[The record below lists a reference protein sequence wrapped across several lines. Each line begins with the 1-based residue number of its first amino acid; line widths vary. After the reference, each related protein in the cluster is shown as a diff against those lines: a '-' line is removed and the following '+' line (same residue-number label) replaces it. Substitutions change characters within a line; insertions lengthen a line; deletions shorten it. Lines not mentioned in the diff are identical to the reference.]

1 MKRRNGSRLN
11 NSHQKVSHMT
21 WKFWI
26 QSTKGGGARNP
37 SCLLVSGVNTT
48 SWKWHSV
55 ICDSLLFPSCSS
67 WSCKLSFQMN
77 SICSLIEET
86 VFLPPIF
93 HVNVRWELLCRFWQV
108 MVVLSAA
115 PILEKLV
122 QTILGVIHK
131 HTLHCGCIDETTTI
145 QSLIGILERLYG
157 HAQIQSPL
165 MRSLKNL
172 VTCRVDNQTNSKVMI

>member
-1 MKRRNGSRLN
+1 
-11 NSHQKVSHMT
+11 MT

-26 QSTKGGGARNP
+26 QSTKGGGGARNL

-93 HVNVRWELLCRFWQV
+93 HVNVRWELLRRFWQV
-108 MVVLSAA
+108 MDVLIAA

-122 QTILGVIHK
+122 WTILGVIHK
-131 HTLHCGCIDETTTI
+131 QTLHCGCVDETATT
-145 QSLIGILERLYG
+145 QSLTGIQERLYG

-165 MRSLKNL
+165 MRNLKNL
-172 VTCRVDNQTNSKVMI
+172 